1 MLGRQTNWAL
11 HSHRWFLHRSSPR
24 KSSYAITRSAAVAT
38 SVAVVAAA
46 AVTFASQK
54 FIEGPIHNDT
64 PPSVPEAG
72 PSKINNPGTG
82 AKVRVGGGG
91 DDDELRLLVWG
102 SNRSVFYSTF
112 IHCISPP
119 LVLPRRP
126 AASLAHSRNSSR
138 SLHEGRESSPLR
150 HRTRCRSVRRRL
162 LPSSGTWHCVTW
174 PWTLHMLP
182 ASTDEGMCISG
193 AMGSLADSLRLE
205 IG

>member
-1 MLGRQTNWAL
+1 MLRRQTNWAL
-11 HSHRWFLHRSSPR
+11 HSHRWFSHRSSPR

-72 PSKINNPGTG
+72 PSKINDPGTG

-102 SNRSVFYSTF
+102 SNRSVVYSTF
-112 IHCISPP
+112 YFYSLYLTLSCF
-119 LVLPRRP
+119 LVVLPRR
-126 AASLAHSRNSSR
+126 SLTHGI
-138 SLHEGRESSPLR
+138 LHVHFIKGAN
-150 HRTRCRSVRRRL
+150 H
-162 LPSSGTWHCVTW
+162 LP
-174 PWTLHMLP
+174 
-182 ASTDEGMCISG
+182 
-193 AMGSLADSLRLE
+193 
-205 IG
+205 